1 MIKKKIL
8 ITGGTGF
15 IGYHLADKF
24 KKKGWKVTSLSL
36 KKPKKKRFL
45 KGVKY
50 ILLDLTKK
58 KYIEKKLKDDY
69 SAVINLSGHT
79 TNLYSQNLKKKI
91 FQSHYI
97 GAKNLIDFFK
107 KKKIKIF
114 IQIGSSAEYGK
125 AKSPL
130 QETVNCKPNNIYGRA
145 KLKATKYVLS
155 VAKKNKFPAT
165 VLRFFQVYG
174 PKQGENRAV
183 MQILKFCINKKK
195 FPASDGKQIRDFCFI
210 KDAINAIELTIN
222 KKVYRKVINIG
233 YGKGISMRRLIN
245 IIKGIA
251 KGGKPQ
257 FGVMKS
263 RNHENPV
270 LVPSIIRARKI
281 LGWKPK
287 VKLKKGLKITQKKFN
302 D

>member
-1 MIKKKIL
+1 MNHLL
-8 ITGGTGF
+8 IAGGTGF

-195 FPASDGKQIRDFCFI
+195 FPASNGKQIRDFCFI

>member
-1 MIKKKIL
+1 M
-8 ITGGTGF
+8 
-15 IGYHLADKF
+15 
-24 KKKGWKVTSLSL
+24 
-36 KKPKKKRFL
+36 

-107 KKKIKIF
+107 KKKIQIF

-155 VAKKNKFPAT
+155 VAEKNKFPAT

>member
-1 MIKKKIL
+1 M
-8 ITGGTGF
+8 
-15 IGYHLADKF
+15 
-24 KKKGWKVTSLSL
+24 
-36 KKPKKKRFL
+36 
-45 KGVKY
+45 
-50 ILLDLTKK
+50 
-58 KYIEKKLKDDY
+58 EK
-69 SAVINLSGHT
+69 
-79 TNLYSQNLKKKI
+79 
-91 FQSHYI
+91 
-97 GAKNLIDFFK
+97 
-107 KKKIKIF
+107 
-114 IQIGSSAEYGK
+114 
-125 AKSPL
+125 
-130 QETVNCKPNNIYGRA
+130 
-145 KLKATKYVLS
+145 
-155 VAKKNKFPAT
+155 
-165 VLRFFQVYG
+165 
-174 PKQGENRAV
+174 
-183 MQILKFCINKKK
+183 
-195 FPASDGKQIRDFCFI
+195 IRDFCFI

>member
-1 MIKKKIL
+1 MI
-8 ITGGTGF
+8 
-15 IGYHLADKF
+15 
-24 KKKGWKVTSLSL
+24 
-36 KKPKKKRFL
+36 FL
-45 KGVKY
+45 
-50 ILLDLTKK
+50 
-58 KYIEKKLKDDY
+58 
-69 SAVINLSGHT
+69 
-79 TNLYSQNLKKKI
+79 
-91 FQSHYI
+91 
-97 GAKNLIDFFK
+97 K

>member
-1 MIKKKIL
+1 MNHLL
-8 ITGGTGF
+8 IAGGTGF

-165 VLRFFQVYG
+165 VLRFFQIYG

>member
-1 MIKKKIL
+1 MNHLL
-8 ITGGTGF
+8 IAGGTGF

-107 KKKIKIF
+107 KKKIQIF

-287 VKLKKGLKITQKKFN
+287 VKLKKGLKITQKKF
-302 D
+302 DD

>member
-1 MIKKKIL
+1 MNHLL
-8 ITGGTGF
+8 IAGGTGF